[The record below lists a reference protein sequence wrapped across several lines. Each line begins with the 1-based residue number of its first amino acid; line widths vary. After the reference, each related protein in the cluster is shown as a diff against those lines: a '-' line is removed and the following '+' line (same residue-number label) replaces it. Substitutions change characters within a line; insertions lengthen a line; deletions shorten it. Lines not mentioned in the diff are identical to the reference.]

1 MIKGTFAST
10 QFRGEQPPDLQEF
23 KETPGDETSFEH
35 IWEFDLPRAP
45 NRWLVV
51 DAERIDGGHVGN
63 VFQFSFGSHP
73 EGPYTPAFSV
83 SGLGPAH
90 VVELPTALRDKL
102 YLKAQSSDRSLAGGS
117 PDQLNVDAMAVSYCD
132 TIGPFAQ
139 GDLVVT
145 FINLLNEASVPIVLY
160 RPASAAT
167 DLGLYGSS
175 HVGILGGIIKPT
187 NIEGILQLDLLKTDY
202 FHAKAYPTYLYYNP
216 HISNKTVDIDVGS
229 QPCDLYEAVSDQL
242 IQKDVRGLAHFI
254 VPADAAM
261 VIVLAPA
268 GGELQRDGKRTLIDN
283 VVVRWAE

>member
-1 MIKGTFAST
+1 M
-10 QFRGEQPPDLQEF
+10 
-23 KETPGDETSFEH
+23 
-35 IWEFDLPRAP
+35 
-45 NRWLVV
+45 
-51 DAERIDGGHVGN
+51 
-63 VFQFSFGSHP
+63 
-73 EGPYTPAFSV
+73 PAFSV
-83 SGLGPAH
+83 SGLGAAQ
-90 VVELPTALRDKL
+90 VVPLPTALRDKL

-145 FINLLNEASVPIVLY
+145 FIDLLNDAIVPIVLY

-187 NIEGILQLDLLKTDY
+187 NVEGILQLDLLKTDY

-216 HISNKTVDIDVGS
+216 HTSTQSVDIDVG
-229 QPCDLYEAVSDQL
+229 PEACDMYDAASNQL

-254 VPADAAM
+254 VPADTAR

-268 GGELQRDGKRTLIDN
+268 GGEMRSDGKQTLINN
-283 VVVRWAE
+283 VVVRWGE